1 MCVYKFERD
10 LGNFFF
16 FFTICRVLHIAFA
29 QLLLHTLF
37 LSICVVFVYTRVLYT
52 FASKDLMK
60 FENVQGDLEDDDELI
75 FNFDL
80 ISEQLNLKKL
90 KVFICYKSVFIF
102 TRFRRI
108 ALVN

>member
-1 MCVYKFERD
+1 MCIQIRAR
-10 LGNFFF
+10 LGEFFF
-16 FFTICRVLHIAFA
+16 FFHNLQGFA
-29 QLLLHTLF
+29 YRFCSVAVAHFIFVHLCSFCVHT
-37 LSICVVFVYTRVLYT
+37 SFVYT

-102 TRFRRI
+102 TRSRRI
-108 ALVN
+108 TLVN